1 MQVPQPFSQ
10 TVTLKD
16 GRTITIE
23 TGVLA
28 KQAGGAVLIRMGGT
42 VLLATVTTAREVKE
56 GADFLPLTV
65 EYKEQFP
72 AAGRFPGGFMKRE
85 MRPSDE
91 EILVARLVDRILR
104 PMFPSDY
111 HAETQVIIQLLSYDN
126 ETMPDSL
133 EGFAASAALSVSDIP
148 FDGPISEV
156 RVARI
161 GGEFVINPTKSQ
173 LADADID
180 LMVGASA
187 DSIAMVD
194 GEMKEVSEAEMVEAI
209 KAAHEAI

>member
-42 VLLATVTTAREVKE
+42 VLLATVTTAPEGKE

-85 MRPSDE
+85 KRPSYE
-91 EILVARLVDRILR
+91 EILLARHEDRILR
-104 PMFPSDY
+104 PMYPS
-111 HAETQVIIQLLSYDN
+111 H
-126 ETMPDSL
+126 
-133 EGFAASAALSVSDIP
+133 
-148 FDGPISEV
+148 
-156 RVARI
+156 
-161 GGEFVINPTKSQ
+161 
-173 LADADID
+173 
-180 LMVGASA
+180 
-187 DSIAMVD
+187 
-194 GEMKEVSEAEMVEAI
+194 
-209 KAAHEAI
+209 

>member
-1 MQVPQPFSQ
+1 M
-10 TVTLKD
+10 
-16 GRTITIE
+16 
-23 TGVLA
+23 
-28 KQAGGAVLIRMGGT
+28 
-42 VLLATVTTAREVKE
+42 
-56 GADFLPLTV
+56 
-65 EYKEQFP
+65 
-72 AAGRFPGGFMKRE
+72 
-85 MRPSDE
+85 
-91 EILVARLVDRILR
+91 
-104 PMFPSDY
+104 
-111 HAETQVIIQLLSYDN
+111 LSYDN

-133 EGFAASAALSVSDIP
+133 AGFAASAALAVSDIP

-187 DSIAMVD
+187 DSIAMVE

-209 KAAHEAI
+209 KAAHEAIKDLRLWWKNLRPSALNAMKPTMKSCVGK